1 MYPRIP
7 LISLIK
13 YTLNRDPDDFLN
25 EFYYPEE
32 ATRGDFLDYFLLEY
46 GEFTPIYQ
54 QPDLL
59 ITHINAVAKSLK
71 YSIDKL
77 YATLSLEYNPIE
89 NYDRHE
95 NAQDDITTD
104 EEGSGSKNSTLTY
117 SGGETTTYAGGE
129 TTAYNGG
136 ETTTFAGGVTTAIS
150 GSETDTRQPHTIEH
164 KVAADNTDT
173 YYKSTADVEDG
184 DTNTKSFTDR
194 ADTSTFN
201 NRSDSKQYNQRSDV
215 MTYNDRSDTRAF
227 NNRYDVTAET
237 ESGDKSSVTQ
247 NVHQGRI
254 HGNIGVTTS
263 QQMIKSEREDVALF
277 NFIDEVSY
285 LYAEKL
291 CILLY

>member
-13 YTLNRDPDDFLN
+13 YTLNKDPDDFLN
-25 EFYYPEE
+25 EFYYPDET
-32 ATRGDFLDYFLLEY
+32 TRGDFLDYFLLEY

-59 ITHINAVAKSLK
+59 ITHINAIAKSLK

-77 YATLSLEYNPIE
+77 YATLSLEYNPRE

-95 NAQDDITTD
+95 NTQDDITTD

-117 SGGETTTYAGGE
+117 AGGETTTYAGGE

-173 YYKSTADVEDG
+173 YYKSTADIEDG

-247 NVHQGRI
+247 NIHQGRI